1 MNIIQQLEQEEI
13 KNLPKKRID
22 DFRPGDTIKVHC
34 NVVEGSKS
42 RIQVFEGTVLYVKG
56 AGINANVCVRKIA
69 IGAIGVE
76 RVFPIYSPTVA
87 RIERVRQGRV
97 RRARLYYLRDR
108 VGKRARVREKSA
120 LSARMIKAKEAAK
133 VEAAEAKAAKAK
145 AKAEDKAAKAKAKV
159 AAADTPAAEAKAVSE
174 APSTAEE

>member
-1 MNIIQQLEQEEI
+1 MNIIQQIEQEEI
-13 KNLPKKRID
+13 KNLPQKPID

-34 NVVEGSKS
+34 NVVEGNKT

-56 AGINANVCVRKIA
+56 SGISANVCVRKI
-69 IGAIGVE
+69 GVGGVGVE

-87 RIERVRQGRV
+87 KIERIRQGRV

-120 LSARMIKAKEAAK
+120 LSARMLKAKEAAK
-133 VEAAEAKAAKAK
+133 ADAAATKAAKSKAKAAEKAAKAK
-145 AKAEDKAAKAKAKV
+145 ADE
-159 AAADTPAAEAKAVSE
+159 AAATEAEAATSE
-174 APSTAEE
+174 E